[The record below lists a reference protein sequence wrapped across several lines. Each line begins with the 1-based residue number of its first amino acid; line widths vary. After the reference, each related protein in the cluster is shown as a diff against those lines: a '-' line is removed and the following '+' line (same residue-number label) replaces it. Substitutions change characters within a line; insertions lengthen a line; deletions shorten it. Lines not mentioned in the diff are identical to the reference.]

1 MLSRRVDEQKA
12 NRANDKYSN
21 KYDNEQK
28 EHKLVA
34 ETINTEIKHE
44 ENKAQKVDVD
54 NLNQTFR
61 PLHVRTLSVDKSS
74 QVNQSLEEQ
83 KQPIAIVQNNYE
95 RELYDLSVSAVVL
108 QNLSNETH
116 I

>member
-1 MLSRRVDEQKA
+1 MKEMLSRRVDEQTA
-12 NRANDKYSN
+12 NRPNDKYPN
-21 KYDNEQK
+21 KYEREHK

-34 ETINTEIKHE
+34 ETIKTEIKHE

-61 PLHVRTLSVDKSS
+61 PLH
-74 QVNQSLEEQ
+74 
-83 KQPIAIVQNNYE
+83 E
-95 RELYDLSVSAVVL
+95 R
-108 QNLSNETH
+108 